1 MARNVIAQVCP
12 ERGNAAIAAV
22 CVESPGLMPPLLA
35 AYSATTRAQTFVIFR
50 SRAYSTRQGGRMNTR
65 LLNLALATVWLASF
79 QGVAW
84 AQHHGHAGGGGGARH
99 PQGSTGITSRREARD
114 GSRENHPAVI
124 TTPPS
129 VVVPPGMATN
139 AGARLFFAQPYYVFR
154 PRASVGLG
162 LFLGFPVGYPN
173 PYFYARQYPYPY
185 PYYYYSAPTYYPY
198 PSSVPFYP
206 GYTTIVPGATAGSS
220 SSPAAAAPNAV
231 GGVSFQITPGDAAI
245 FVDGAYVGTA
255 NDFSAMRPPLSL
267 AAGRHHFELRAQGYQ
282 TMAFDVEVRA
292 DWVVPYQGVLQ
303 PQP

>member
-1 MARNVIAQVCP
+1 
-12 ERGNAAIAAV
+12 
-22 CVESPGLMPPLLA
+22 
-35 AYSATTRAQTFVIFR
+35 
-50 SRAYSTRQGGRMNTR
+50 MNTR

-124 TTPPS
+124 TTAPR
-129 VVVPPGMATN
+129 VTVGPPGMATN
-139 AGARLFFAQPYYVFR
+139 AGARLFFAQPYYIFR

-220 SSPAAAAPNAV
+220 SSSAAAA
-231 GGVSFQITPGDAAI
+231 GDAAI

>member
-1 MARNVIAQVCP
+1 
-12 ERGNAAIAAV
+12 
-22 CVESPGLMPPLLA
+22 
-35 AYSATTRAQTFVIFR
+35 
-50 SRAYSTRQGGRMNTR
+50 MNTR
-65 LLNLALATVWLASF
+65 LLNVALATIWLASF

-84 AQHHGHAGGGGGARH
+84 AQHHGHASGGGGARH
-99 PQGSTGITSRREARD
+99 TQGSTGSTSGREARG
-114 GSRENHPAVI
+114 GSREHHPTVVATASRITVI
-124 TTPPS
+124 PS
-129 VVVPPGMATN
+129 GIATDPR
-139 AGARLFFAQPYYVFR
+139 ARFYFAQPYYAFR
-154 PRASVGLG
+154 PRSSVGLSF
-162 LFLGFPVGYPN
+162 FLGFPVAYPN
-173 PYFYARQYPYPY
+173 PYFYARQYSYPY

-198 PSSVPFYP
+198 TSPVPLYTGS

-245 FVDGAYVGTA
+245 FVDGVYVGTA